1 MFGPKKLSLE
11 TLAYLTAGLSMFS
24 NSAFSQVPRE
34 STVEGSW
41 SITFYLEPEHTQ
53 GGTQCVVFRTT
64 RIERSGEERSGTWAS
79 PSFPGWHGEWQQ
91 DGDHVQWFG
100 FTRAAALA
108 TSEFGH
114 LPSNRIISG
123 EFNHYIPPD
132 GATSTA
138 GGWVASRVK
147 QCNFDA
153 TQNLTAHP
161 PSEAANSD
169 PAQR

>member
-1 MFGPKKLSLE
+1 MYGSKILSLHR
-11 TLAYLTAGLSMFS
+11 LAYLTAGLSMFS
-24 NSAFSQVPRE
+24 NAAISQAPRE
-34 STVEGSW
+34 PRVGGSW

-53 GGTQCVVFRTT
+53 GGTQCVVFKTT
-64 RIERSGEERSGTWAS
+64 RVEPSGGEERSGTWTS

-123 EFNHYIPPD
+123 EFNHYLPPD
-132 GATSTA
+132 GTTSSA

-147 QCNFDA
+147 QCPLGA
-153 TQNLTAHP
+153 V
-161 PSEAANSD
+161 SEGANSD

>member
-1 MFGPKKLSLE
+1 MFGPKTQSLH

-24 NSAFSQVPRE
+24 NSAISQTPSE
-34 STVEGSW
+34 ATVQGSW

-53 GGTQCVVFRTT
+53 GGTQCVVFKTT
-64 RIERSGEERSGTWAS
+64 RIEGNGEERSGIWTS

-100 FTRAAALA
+100 FTRGAALA

-123 EFNHYIPPD
+123 EFNHYIAPD
-132 GATSTA
+132 GTTSSA
-138 GGWVASRVK
+138 GGWVANRVK
-147 QCNFDA
+147 QCA
-153 TQNLTAHP
+153 SGAV
-161 PSEAANSD
+161 SEAANSD